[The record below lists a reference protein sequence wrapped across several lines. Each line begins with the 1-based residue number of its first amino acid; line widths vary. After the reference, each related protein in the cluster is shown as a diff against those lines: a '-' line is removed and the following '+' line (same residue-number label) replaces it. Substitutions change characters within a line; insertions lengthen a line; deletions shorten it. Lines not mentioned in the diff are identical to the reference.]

1 MRRCLV
7 LNVALPGAE
16 YGDES
21 SLKKDAWELD
31 WMPKTELLARRN
43 DRLTDNSLSRQTD
56 GWSKGG
62 ITLGRIELLNHDT
75 YATKSVAITS
85 R

>member
-1 MRRCLV
+1 MTPA
-7 LNVALPGAE
+7 LNTAPPGVE

-43 DRLTDNSLSRQTD
+43 DRLTDISLSRQTD
-56 GWSKGG
+56 RRMVQGWNNSWKGW
-62 ITLGRIELLNHDT
+62 
-75 YATKSVAITS
+75 VAES
-85 R
+85 